1 MIQIL
6 FAGGAVLTALFLA
19 ACNRQEGADSS
30 AETAPSTDVGRPE
43 APALPDGGVGPAASG
58 SSSPSATPPQDAFIP
73 KKFTYEFNDSSL
85 AGKYFQEIK
94 RLGVAEDVLDQ
105 GCNQKKKLQ
114 GKQDQNVSACEVF
127 NYALENYQKFPDLDK
142 GLQNGAL
149 PWILDDNDPKTSF
162 DEKIRKKVG
171 ATVQS
176 LKTHPELK
184 DLDPNSDEFK
194 IKLATGLLYFADFP
208 KSPPAIPW
216 QWPQLREKTAE
227 LKEIGLGSF
236 QEELFQKGGLGAS
249 ELKEGPQTNL
259 VATALEA
266 LEDPLTRGT
275 DITKSNILFGVFER
289 AGLLP
294 KLYYIPMKY
303 ADPHK
308 DQEFIKGNTQLLLA
322 YHVVVGIPLSG
333 GPRIFNLKNL
343 DSRGEYLEIIDG
355 NHGEYLGHN
364 LRSKGYEIL
373 LNTGQIK
380 PALRLLTLSLE
391 LTPNSPSS
399 HNNVGIILE
408 KGGKKEE
415 AEKAYRESI
424 RLDPKFPWGL
434 VNMARLHQRRSE
446 WAEAVSLYFQA
457 VQTDPENVISEYKE
471 GMLDAANEVIK
482 GNHGSKDEA
491 EKLIK
496 LIEQNSP
503 SKK

>member
-19 ACNRQEGADSS
+19 ACGRQEEDN
-30 AETAPSTDVGRPE
+30 PS
-43 APALPDGGVGPAASG
+43 AASG
-58 SSSPSATPPQDAFIP
+58 PSASGSSSSSPSATPPQDAFVP

-105 GCNQKKKLQ
+105 GCYQKKKLQ
-114 GKQDQNVSACEVF
+114 GKQDQNLSACEVF

-162 DEKIRKKVG
+162 DEKIRKKVD

-184 DLDPNSDEFK
+184 DLDPNSEEFK

-208 KSPPAIPW
+208 KSPQAIPW

-249 ELKEGPQTNL
+249 ELKEGPRTNL

-289 AGLLP
+289 AGLQP
-294 KLYYIPMKY
+294 RFYYTQMKY
-303 ADPHK
+303 ADPLK
-308 DQEFIKGNTQLLLA
+308 DQEFVKGRTQVLLTS
-322 YHVVVGIPLSG
+322 HVVVGIPLSG

-343 DSRGEYLEIIDG
+343 DSKGEYPEIIDG
-355 NHGEYLGHN
+355 NYGEYLGHN
-364 LRSKGYEIL
+364 LRSKGYEL
-373 LNTGQIK
+373 FLNTGQIE
-380 PALRLLTLSLE
+380 PALRLLMLSLE
-391 LTPNSPSS
+391 LTPNSPPN

-408 KGGKKEE
+408 KAGKKDE
-415 AEKAYRESI
+415 AEKAYREAI
-424 RLDPKFPWGL
+424 RLDPEFPWGL
-434 VNMARLHQRRSE
+434 VSMAKLHGQKSE
-446 WAEAVSLYFQA
+446 WVQAVSFYYHA
-457 VQTDPENVISEYKE
+457 VQADPENVISQYKDD
-471 GMLDAANEVIK
+471 MLKAAKEVLK
-482 GNHGSKDEA
+482 GDHGAKDDA
-491 EKLIK
+491 EKLIE